1 MAWTRCLNPC
11 VFMSWCSCERG
22 GDDLSVIHLFH
33 LFRQYRTVILIACH
47 ARSSCLHCTEET
59 WNLTPRETAETTQV
73 RLFSVALL
81 WLGYKD
87 LDILTTTRCRN
98 YKIRS
103 CGVHDIS
110 IRWCMLVAL
119 FSLGKHCTLKNNKV
133 KDIAVINHNQCFV
146 FHFRDIVVMLN
157 MSWKKHWY
165 LLTW

>member
-1 MAWTRCLNPC
+1 MSESMWVHELMQLRTRCWSVSDSSVP
-11 VFMSWCSCERG
+11 VV
-22 GDDLSVIHLFH
+22 LSVSNGDSEF
-33 LFRQYRTVILIACH
+33 LIACH
-47 ARSSCLHCTEET
+47 ARSPCLHYTEHRRNLKPHSSGNC
-59 WNLTPRETAETTQV
+59 WNYTGS
-73 RLFSVALL
+73 SVALL

-87 LDILTTTRCRN
+87 LDILTTTRCRK

-133 KDIAVINHNQCFV
+133 KDIAVINHNQSFV

-157 MSWKKHWY
+157 MSWKKPCY
-165 LLTW
+165 FLTW